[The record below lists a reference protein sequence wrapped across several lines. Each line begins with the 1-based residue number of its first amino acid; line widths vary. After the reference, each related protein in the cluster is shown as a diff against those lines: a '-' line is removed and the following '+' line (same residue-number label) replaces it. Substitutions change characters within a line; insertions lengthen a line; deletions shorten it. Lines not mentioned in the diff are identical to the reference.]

1 MSSWTR
7 IEVDGL
13 QDVEVR
19 RPTLRD
25 TIEGKAEDAWWWRCV
40 RIGGQPATADQV
52 LALDYAVAM
61 RLAEE
66 ILKPRPTVPPKGGSG
81 G

>member
-1 MSSWTR
+1 MTQWTK
-7 IEVDGL
+7 VDIDTA
-13 QDVEVR
+13 QSFEVR

-25 TIEGKAEDAWWWRCV
+25 TIDGKSEDAWWWRCV
-40 RIGGQPATADQV
+40 RIDGQHASVDQV

-81 G
+81 A